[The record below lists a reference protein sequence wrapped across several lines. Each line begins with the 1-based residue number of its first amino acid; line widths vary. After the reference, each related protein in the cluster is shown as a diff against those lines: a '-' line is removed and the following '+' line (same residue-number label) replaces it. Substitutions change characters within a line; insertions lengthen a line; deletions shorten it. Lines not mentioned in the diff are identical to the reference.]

1 MKKLLTVLLVALLVV
16 TMAVAASAEL
26 YSPDYYGVL
35 KTDATITIDGAVDEA
50 YGEPI
55 FYFVADGTDDPGEYT
70 QGYNWF
76 FTRDTS
82 ENLDDV
88 LALVQVT
95 ENYAK
100 GYAVWTDTA
109 LYLCID
115 TNILGW
121 NYPEGLAAQ
130 YMWQAFCVQLGIFD
144 FETGDNTDYG
154 LAIDMAGN
162 TIQRNFKQNKN
173 PSAPSKDFPILNTL
187 IDPNGL
193 DDNDQVEL
201 NAKVTRDGANVIY
214 EVELPFAT
222 ALSFIPQEGDC
233 MGLDI
238 CVNFGECESADEAGK
253 GVGTVQKCLTF
264 VNKGS
269 ANGFHT
275 RDINFARPL
284 YFVTNK
290 DDAAALQS
298 AKVNAGELAADE
310 DGYSIS
316 LFGCNEVPEGTNFV
330 LEETDKKAGFGSLF
344 LTVKNGEANI
354 NRWAIPAVDGT
365 GFDTLEF
372 DMYVSDLAIFDLD
385 SGNQFEL
392 TSGGKEDAEEVSWNM
407 AKIKEQNQGGDLVV
421 GWNHIVLPIPADS
434 ALNIANVN
442 FMGFYFS
449 PAPTLENNVGIMLDN
464 FRLSRA
470 QAILAEEAQEDAADV
485 DEKIG
490 KLDEITADNYTKM
503 EIKVRGARAAYDGL
517 SDLAKTFVNADM
529 LAKLETAEK
538 AIADFKANPPADDD
552 EKDPEQPGTEQ
563 PGTEQPGTTD
573 PEPQQ
578 PGTTTP
584 DTSDKKDDGG
594 NMGLIIGIVVGA
606 VALVA
611 VVVVV
616 IVVSKKKK

>member
-16 TMAVAASAEL
+16 TMAVAVSAER

-35 KTDATITIDGAVDEA
+35 KTDATITVDGAVDEA

-70 QGYNWF
+70 QTSNWF
-76 FTRDTS
+76 FTKDTS

-88 LALVQVT
+88 LALVHVT

-109 LYLCID
+109 LYVCVD
-115 TNILGW
+115 TNILGY
-121 NYPEGLAAQ
+121 NYPTDLIPGH
-130 YMWQAFCVQLGIFD
+130 MWKAFCLQIGLFDYNSGDNVDWGLGID
-144 FETGDNTDYG
+144 E
-154 LAIDMAGN
+154 AGN
-162 TIQRNFKQNKN
+162 VFQTSFGQNKN
-173 PSAPSKDFPILNTL
+173 AADKQHPILKN
-187 IDPNGL
+187 NAEGL
-193 DDNDQVEL
+193 TEL
-201 NAKVTRDGANVIY
+201 NATVVRDGSHITY
-214 EVELPFAT
+214 EIELAYTKF
-222 ALSFIPQEGDC
+222 LSFTPAEGSSIG
-233 MGLDI
+233 MDI
-238 CVNFGECESADEAGK
+238 CINFGEAVKNDAGD
-253 GVGTVQKCLTF
+253 GYDTVQKCLTF
-264 VNKGS
+264 VTPGAPAGYHS
-269 ANGFHT
+269 

-392 TSGGKEDAEEVSWNM
+392 TSGGKEDAEGVSWNM

-434 ALNIANVN
+434 ALDMSNIN

-449 PAPTLENNVGIMLDN
+449 PAPTLENNVGIMFDN

-490 KLDEITADNYTKM
+490 KLDEITADNYSKM

-517 SDLAKTFVNADM
+517 SDLAKTYVSADM
-529 LAKLETAEK
+529 LTKLENAEK
-538 AIADFKANPPADDD
+538 AIADFKANPPADDN
-552 EKDPEQPGTEQ
+552 KDP
-563 PGTEQPGTTD
+563 EQPGTTD
-573 PEPQQ
+573 PEQPGTTDPEQ

-584 DTSDKKDDGG
+584 EPEQPGTTTPEPDDGD
-594 NMGLIIGIVVGA
+594 NTGLIIGIVVGV

-616 IVVSKKKK
+616 IIVSKKKK